1 MELKPICQPIGSS
14 DLSEGRELAAKVKPD
29 AVWRDVAGV
38 IIIAEC
44 YARIGKLKPGHRQKI
59 ASDILKLISL
69 RDELGEDNPPR
80 LLLVVPEELAYQ
92 LEDDDW
98 LSIVI
103 RKETVELFKVHL
115 SAEQRNELQKAVSRQ
130 ADGQAHSPKPDPDP
144 DSQVNS
150 RMSLENEFHH
160 AMIGV
165 ADYANQHQF
174 GIRFHQMIN
183 EFGAIKT
190 AKRLLS
196 TRAIQTRLMKLREL
210 HPLDKSMEALVIQE
224 KFSSL
229 FCKDQI
235 EEARHKLEELGNSNK
250 V

>member
-1 MELKPICQPIGSS
+1 L
-14 DLSEGRELAAKVKPD
+14 
-29 AVWRDVAGV
+29 
-38 IIIAEC
+38 
-44 YARIGKLKPGHRQKI
+44 GK
-59 ASDILKLISL
+59 
-69 RDELGEDNPPR
+69 DNPPR

-92 LEDDDW
+92 LEDKDW

-103 RKETVELFKVHL
+103 RKEIELFKVHL
-115 SAEQRNELQKAVSRQ
+115 SAEQRNELQKAVNRQ

-144 DSQVNS
+144 DSQENS

-183 EFGAIKT
+183 EFGAIET

-196 TRAIQTRLMKLREL
+196 TREIQTGLMKLWEL
-210 HPLDKSMEALVIQE
+210 HALDKSMEALVIQK

-229 FCKDQI
+229 FCKDQL
-235 EEARHKLEELGNSNK
+235 EEARRKLDELGYSNK